1 MLLCTTLSSMR
12 VRVWGISRKLSRL
25 CRPCRYFLPPPFPPP
40 YPSSQ
45 LPFRRI
51 ATISAGT
58 APVEFTLTLLL
69 LALSAQDEGIH
80 PDVITYT
87 SLLKA
92 CGINGRDGT
101 VLLAEEIFSQMQ
113 QKTNHFSNTV
123 EPTELTFQRLMQ
135 AHVRAPEGQ
144 VDTAR

>member
-1 MLLCTTLSSMR
+1 MSHH
-12 VRVWGISRKLSRL
+12 
-25 CRPCRYFLPPPFPPP
+25 LP
-40 YPSSQ
+40 
-45 LPFRRI
+45 
-51 ATISAGT
+51 
-58 APVEFTLTLLL
+58 LL
-69 LALSAQDEGIH
+69 LALIHPQDEGIH

-101 VLLAEEIFSQMQ
+101 VLLAEEIFAQMQ
-113 QKTNHFSNTV
+113 QKTNHFSNTI

-144 VDTAR
+144 VNTAR

>member
-1 MLLCTTLSSMR
+1 M
-12 VRVWGISRKLSRL
+12 
-25 CRPCRYFLPPPFPPP
+25 
-40 YPSSQ
+40 
-45 LPFRRI
+45 
-51 ATISAGT
+51 SAVQPLTVLRGT
-58 APVEFTLTLLL
+58 ASAFHSHSSSET

>member
-1 MLLCTTLSSMR
+1 MQFSYRQSIGTQHTVSS
-12 VRVWGISRKLSRL
+12 
-25 CRPCRYFLPPPFPPP
+25 
-40 YPSSQ
+40 PS
-45 LPFRRI
+45 LK
-51 ATISAGT
+51 
-58 APVEFTLTLLL
+58 LTLLL
-69 LALSAQDEGIH
+69 TLAFTAQDEGIH

>member
-1 MLLCTTLSSMR
+1 
-12 VRVWGISRKLSRL
+12 
-25 CRPCRYFLPPPFPPP
+25 
-40 YPSSQ
+40 
-45 LPFRRI
+45 
-51 ATISAGT
+51 
-58 APVEFTLTLLL
+58 
-69 LALSAQDEGIH
+69 
-80 PDVITYT
+80 VITYT

-92 CGINGRDGT
+92 CGIN
-101 VLLAEEIFSQMQ
+101 EIFSQMQ